1 MKIKKTAI
9 AIIGAGTIGQGIA
22 EVVAR
27 AGMEV
32 YLKEKYPELLDK
44 GMRAIT
50 AELDQEIAKW
60 GLTEGEKK
68 SILSRIHPV
77 GDDEVLR
84 DCAFII
90 EAIQENIADKAK
102 LFAKLDRIA
111 GPETVFIT
119 NTALL
124 SITEIASHTQRADK
138 VMGMCFLHPVSRIKV
153 VELIRGLQTSAATFA
168 QVKKLAAHLGKTPVE
183 VFEYPGF
190 ITTRIIIPFIN
201 EAMYVLMEGV
211 ATAEDIDT
219 AMSLGFRMEV
229 GPLHI
234 ADRISL
240 DVVMTW
246 METLFREL
254 GDSRY
259 RPCPLLRKMVRAGH
273 LGRKSGRGFFEYD
286 ADGREVKRPPT
297 TGRP

>member
-9 AIIGAGTIGQGIA
+9 TIIGAGTIGQGIA

-44 GMRAIT
+44 GMQAIT
-50 AELDQEIAKW
+50 ANLDTEIGKW

-68 SILSRIHPV
+68 AILSRIHPV
-77 GDDEVLR
+77 SDDEVLG
-84 DCAFII
+84 DSAFII
-90 EAIQENIADKAK
+90 EAIQENLADKAR
-102 LFAKLDRIA
+102 LFAKLDRVA
-111 GPETVFIT
+111 GPDTIFIT

-138 VMGMCFLHPVSRIKV
+138 VMGMCFLHPVGRIKV
-153 VELIRGLQTSAATFA
+153 VELIRGLATSDATFA
-168 QVKKLAAHLGKTPVE
+168 AVKHLAARLGKTPVA

-190 ITTRIIIPFIN
+190 ITTRVIIPFVN

-219 AMSLGFRMEV
+219 ALALGFRMEQ

-234 ADRISL
+234 ADRVGL
-240 DVVMTW
+240 DVIMGW
-246 METLFREL
+246 MESLFREL
-254 GDSRY
+254 GDARY

-273 LGRKSGRGFFEYD
+273 LGCKSGRGFFEYN
-286 ADGREVKRPPT
+286 GEGKEVPRKAA
-297 TGRP
+297 GK

>member
-1 MKIKKTAI
+1 MKIKKMAI
-9 AIIGAGTIGQGIA
+9 AIIGAGAIGQGIA

-44 GMRAIT
+44 GVRAIT
-50 AELDQEIAKW
+50 AGLDTEIAKW

-68 SILSRIHPV
+68 AILARIHPV
-77 GDDEVLR
+77 SDDAVLGE
-84 DCAFII
+84 CAFII
-90 EAIQENIADKAK
+90 EAIQENISDKAK

-111 GPETVFIT
+111 GPDTIFIS

-138 VMGMCFLHPVSRIKV
+138 VMGMCFLNPVSRIKV
-153 VELIRGLQTSAATFA
+153 VELIRGLQTSDATFGT
-168 QVKKLAAHLGKTPVE
+168 VKQLAAKLGKTPVE
-183 VFEYPGF
+183 VYEYPGF
-190 ITTRIIIPFIN
+190 ITTRVIIPFIN

-211 ATAEDIDT
+211 AKAEDIDT
-219 AMSLGFRMEV
+219 AISLGFRMES

-234 ADRISL
+234 ADRIGL
-240 DVVMTW
+240 DVVMIW
-246 METLFREL
+246 METLFHEL
-254 GDSRY
+254 GDIRY

-273 LGRKSGRGFFEYD
+273 LGRKVGRGFFDYD
-286 ADGREVKRPPT
+286 AEGRESKRQPA
-297 TGRP
+297 GK